1 MNVFPSNNVCIYR
14 ILGLPEHPWIKWED
28 HILTW
33 YKFSQEISFSIVGR
47 SLSDETEAVQKA
59 VANNGSGF
67 SVAHLRSQIAGFY
80 AELRNTSQAER
91 RALADTL
98 PKMAAIIM
106 RKCLLYN
113 IMCVP
118 TGVDGVML
126 RRRVA
131 ERMRGIKLRVTGS
144 ITYPY

>member
-1 MNVFPSNNVCIYR
+1 MFFHFNLDTIVYNIFFYFCLFHHYFPIFQY
-14 ILGLPEHPWIKWED
+14 
-28 HILTW
+28 
-33 YKFSQEISFSIVGR
+33 
-47 SLSDETEAVQKA
+47 DETEAVQKA

-106 RKCLLYN
+106 RKCILYN
-113 IMCVP
+113 TMCVP
-118 TGVDGVML
+118 TGVMVL
-126 RRRVA
+126 C
-131 ERMRGIKLRVTGS
+131 
-144 ITYPY
+144 